1 MNKVLSFD
9 LLGTSPKMYYRTH
22 DRYHTLIGVVITFT
36 AFVVVILLA
45 VYFILTYINNEH
57 LNVQVAQTAFDVF
70 DIPLY
75 NKDISYKLVD
85 ETYNEIDSKV
95 ITIVPFIHNSNITTG
110 VTMHKVMNTTRCD
123 ITNRVSIVNAKSNVH
138 SGLSFMNFTCL
149 YRNTLSNSVIHY
161 NNVNRSYSYV
171 SLYITKC
178 MNDSTTNS
186 NNNNNHCMSN
196 DEIDMYL
203 IRHKLYLIIIIKD
216 NDIVHTSNN
225 PFNKSYSYKQIEID
239 TSLYYT
245 YYMSFQKVKYKS
257 YRGMFIKN
265 ERIYDGFV
273 FDKTNTV
280 NAFNVRDYNGMNLF
294 YPNSIMEI
302 VLKMNMEYAVVYS
315 RTYESVWTV
324 LAQIGGVG
332 SFVVKICEIVVSAL
346 TKGKMFTEIVTIKN
360 RIESRKGVKMF
371 GINVNNNN
379 NAHSTINKSICNNN
393 SLLIQTGSIANQNNY
408 GQSFS
413 LVNTSSHNMT
423 QLNVNKDIKRSK
435 SLMGF
440 YRNHKVRNKE
450 EKVITMCDS
459 VCHFMSCGN
468 NVNVSK
474 RKVFIDYC
482 EYIVRKKL
490 SSEELMH
497 KLSELDIIIEYI
509 ESNCLLLYNK
519 PSNDNNNNNNNTE
532 TVSKEEATTQTN
544 NNNNNNNNEQKLL
557 LMSNKHNSNNENS
570 INIIIDDE

>member
-9 LLGTSPKMYYRTH
+9 LLGTSPKVYYRTH
-22 DRYHTLIGVVITFT
+22 DRYHTLIGVGVTLT
-36 AFVVVILLA
+36 AFVGVIVLS
-45 VYFILTYINNEH
+45 VYFILTYINNER
-57 LNVQVAQTAFDVF
+57 LNVQTHQTAFDVF

-75 NKDISYKLVD
+75 NKDIAYKLVD

-95 ITIVPFIHNSNITTG
+95 ITIVPFIHNNNITTG
-110 VTMHKVMNTTRCD
+110 ITTHKVMNTTRCD
-123 ITNRVSIVNAKSNVH
+123 ITNRVSTLNAKSNVH
-138 SGLSFMNFTCL
+138 GGLSFMNFTCL

-178 MNDSTTNS
+178 MNDSTTN

-216 NDIVHTSNN
+216 NDIVHASNN

-257 YRGMFIKN
+257 YKGMFIKN

-280 NAFNVRDYNGMNLF
+280 NAFNVRDYNAMNLF

-302 VLKMNMEYAVVYS
+302 VLKMNMEYAVVYT
-315 RTYESVWTV
+315 RTYESVWAV

-332 SFVVKICEIVVSAL
+332 SFVVRLGEIVVSAL

-360 RIESRKGVKMF
+360 RIESRKGIKTF
-371 GINVNNNN
+371 SINVNNNIV
-379 NAHSTINKSICNNN
+379 HSTINKSICNNN
-393 SLLIQTGSIANQNNY
+393 SSLIQTGSIANVNESSHNY
-408 GQSFS
+408 AQSFS

-423 QLNVNKDIKRSK
+423 QLNMNKDIKRSK

-440 YRNHKVRNKE
+440 YKNHKVRNKE

-468 NVNVSK
+468 NTNVSK

-497 KLSELDIIIEYI
+497 KLSELEFIIEYI

-519 PSNDNNNNNNNTE
+519 PSNDNNNNNTE

-544 NNNNNNNNEQKLL
+544 NNNNNEQKLL
-557 LMSNKHNSNNENS
+557 LMSNNKHNSNNENS

>member
-1 MNKVLSFD
+1 M
-9 LLGTSPKMYYRTH
+9 
-22 DRYHTLIGVVITFT
+22 
-36 AFVVVILLA
+36 
-45 VYFILTYINNEH
+45 
-57 LNVQVAQTAFDVF
+57 
-70 DIPLY
+70 
-75 NKDISYKLVD
+75 
-85 ETYNEIDSKV
+85 
-95 ITIVPFIHNSNITTG
+95 
-110 VTMHKVMNTTRCD
+110 
-123 ITNRVSIVNAKSNVH
+123 
-138 SGLSFMNFTCL
+138 
-149 YRNTLSNSVIHY
+149 
-161 NNVNRSYSYV
+161 
-171 SLYITKC
+171 
-178 MNDSTTNS
+178 
-186 NNNNNHCMSN
+186 
-196 DEIDMYL
+196 
-203 IRHKLYLIIIIKD
+203 IIIIKD

-332 SFVVKICEIVVSAL
+332 SFVVKIGEIVVSAL

-468 NVNVSK
+468 NANVSK

-519 PSNDNNNNNNNTE
+519 PSNDNNNNNTE
-532 TVSKEEATTQTN
+532 TVSKEEATTQT
-544 NNNNNNNNEQKLL
+544 NNNNNEQKLL